1 MFLINLDHYIILFI
15 KYSKQNSCFPSSSF
29 YLMNKRTLTKLLQWI
44 RNVMRTVCVRSA
56 SRRGRPREETS
67 TSTDSTQQ
75 QPPYRMTVQNVD
87 DPNNNRSFLVL
98 KDPNNNSD
106 QLADSRWL
114 GRGDKPPTEGEKWV
128 PSWADGKAS
137 R

>member
-1 MFLINLDHYIILFI
+1 
-15 KYSKQNSCFPSSSF
+15 
-29 YLMNKRTLTKLLQWI
+29 
-44 RNVMRTVCVRSA
+44 MRMVCGRSA

-67 TSTDSTQQ
+67 TSTDSTQH
-75 QPPYRMTVQNVD
+75 QPAYRMTVQNVD
-87 DPNNNRSFLVL
+87 DPNNNNRSFLVL

-114 GRGDKPPTEGEKWV
+114 GRGDKPPAEGEKWV

>member
-1 MFLINLDHYIILFI
+1 
-15 KYSKQNSCFPSSSF
+15 
-29 YLMNKRTLTKLLQWI
+29 MNKRTPSKYIYNGL
-44 RNVMRTVCVRSA
+44 VMRMVCIRSA

-67 TSTDSTQQ
+67 TSTDSTQH
-75 QPPYRMTVQNVD
+75 QPAYRMTVQNVD
-87 DPNNNRSFLVL
+87 DPNNNNRSFLVL

-114 GRGDKPPTEGEKWV
+114 GRGDKPPAEGEKWV